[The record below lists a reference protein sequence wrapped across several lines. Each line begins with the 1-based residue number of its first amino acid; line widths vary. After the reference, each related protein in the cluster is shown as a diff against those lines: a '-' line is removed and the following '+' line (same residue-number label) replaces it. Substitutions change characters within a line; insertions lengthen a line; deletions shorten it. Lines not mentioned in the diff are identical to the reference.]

1 MTWSRS
7 IIEYIAQHPDR
18 PLKARR
24 LAREIGVPDTAYA
37 GFRALVREMLADGR
51 LSLGPGRT
59 LALPASAPEL
69 RGVFHATRGAF
80 GFIEC
85 SGRPDIYVPRN
96 RTRGALEG
104 DEVEARL
111 LRSRRKGDPPRA
123 SITRI
128 VRRAAVRWVGVLER
142 RRGQGVVIPLGRGA
156 APTITIRDAEAC
168 GARPG
173 EMVVVE
179 PLESVYDHRVV
190 PGRITECLGDPD
202 RTDTRVL
209 SVIRRF
215 GLPDAF
221 DERVQRQAEAA
232 ARRLAKTDLSRR
244 EDLRRRLTVT
254 IDPVDARDFD
264 DAITLRK
271 RSRDRWELGV
281 HIADVAHFVE
291 PGGPLDAEALARGT
305 SVYFPG
311 RVVPMLPEAL
321 SAGVCSLR
329 PGEPRLTRS
338 VFLSYDAGG
347 RVVGTR
353 FANTVIQSNAR
364 LTYEQVTAV
373 LENRPHDIPERI
385 CHLLVSAAELA
396 RRIQRRRREAGMIE
410 LSSLDIEV
418 RLDERGE
425 VVDAAPA
432 STDFSHKMIEMFM
445 VEANEAVSR
454 YLTQRGVNHLR
465 RIHPPPEAEALQRF
479 AKICAAMGLTVG
491 SPLDRAALRALL
503 RQVHGRPEEA
513 AVNMLALRSMSQA
526 CYSPA
531 PEGHYALA
539 SEHYCHFTSPIR
551 RYPDLSVHRLLDE
564 CIRDG
569 GGSKRKGRCRRLYD
583 DDTLAALARSTSE
596 AERRAQQ
603 AEREAKTML
612 LLKLLRGRVGD
623 ELDGIITGVTSFGV
637 FVRVEPFLAEGLVS
651 VADFGEEMWDYD
663 AEAARFLGRRSGRV
677 LTLGQPVRVSVV
689 AVDDLRGEM
698 TLVPAPGRPW
708 GGAGS
713 GKRPRHDMK
722 RARRRSRSDPSGK
735 RRPRG
740 RAGRGGRSRR
750 GR

>member
-1 MTWSRS
+1 M
-7 IIEYIAQHPDR
+7 A
-18 PLKARR
+18 
-24 LAREIGVPDTAYA
+24 DTAYA

-51 LSLGPGRT
+51 LALGPGRT
-59 LALPASAPEL
+59 LALPAAAPGF
-69 RGVFHATRGAF
+69 RGVFRGTRQGF

-85 SGRPDIYVPRN
+85 PGQPDIYVPRG

-111 LRSRRKGDPPRA
+111 MRPRRKGDPPRA
-123 SITRI
+123 IVTRI

-142 RRGQGVVIPLGRGA
+142 RHGQAVVIPLGRGS
-156 APTITIRDAEAC
+156 APTITIRDAGAC
-168 GARPG
+168 GARIG

-202 RTDTRVL
+202 RTATRVL

-221 DERVQRQAEAA
+221 DERVNRQAQAA
-232 ARRLAKTDLSRR
+232 ARRLAGTDLSQR
-244 EDLRRRLTVT
+244 EDLRRRVTVT
-254 IDPVDARDFD
+254 IDPADARDFD
-264 DAITLRK
+264 DAITLR
-271 RSRDRWELGV
+271 RLPRDRCELGV

-291 PGGPLDAEALARGT
+291 PGGPLDVAALARGT

-338 VFLSYDAGG
+338 VFLTYDNRG
-347 RVVGTR
+347 RVVDTR

-364 LTYEQVTAV
+364 LTYEQVTEV
-373 LENRPHDIPERI
+373 LDGRAGDLPARVRG
-385 CHLLVSAAELA
+385 LLTAAAQLA
-396 RRIQRRRREAGMIE
+396 RRIRRRRLEVGMIE
-410 LSSLDIEV
+410 LSSLEVEV

-425 VVDAAPA
+425 VIDAGPA

-454 YLTQRGVNHLR
+454 YLTTRGIAHLR
-465 RIHPPPEAEALQRF
+465 RIHPAPEPEALQRL
-479 AKICAAMGLTVG
+479 AKICAAMGLAVRT
-491 SPLDRAALRALL
+491 PLDRAAMRALL
-503 RQVHGRPEEA
+503 AQVQGRPEEA

-531 PEGHYALA
+531 AEGHYALA

-551 RYPDLSVHRLLDE
+551 RYPDLTVHRLLDE
-564 CIRDG
+564 CIRQTAG
-569 GGSKRKGRCRRLYD
+569 RSRRRRYRKLYD
-583 DDTLAALARSTSE
+583 DETLATLGRATSD

-612 LLKLLRGRVGD
+612 LLKLLRQRVGD
-623 ELDGIITGVTSFGV
+623 TLDGIITGVTSFGV
-637 FVRVEPFLAEGLVS
+637 CVRVQPFFAEGLVS
-651 VADFGEEMWDYD
+651 VADFGDETWDFD

-677 LTLGQPVRVSVV
+677 LTLGQPVRVVV
-689 AVDDLRGEM
+689 AAVDDLRGEM

-708 GGAGS
+708 GGAGGRVKAVSVS
-713 GKRPRHDMK
+713 GGVKRGAARGRS
-722 RARRRSRSDPSGK
+722 RARGGPRRRRTTGRRSR
-735 RRPRG
+735 RR
-740 RAGRGGRSRR
+740 
-750 GR
+750 